1 MTPSQAAL
9 DLIHEFEQGPQGG
22 MASVPYRDPA
32 DIWTIG
38 WGHRILDNERF
49 TMPLTAAQGDELLRS
64 DLERFAAAV
73 NSRVT
78 VPLTQSMFDAL
89 VCLSFNIGQA
99 AFSGSTLL
107 RLLNQGFYAAAGLQF
122 QRWDKETDPK
132 TGKKVSLAG
141 LRRRRLA
148 ERKLFEREGFNPI
161 TKWGSQ

>member
-22 MASVPYRDPA
+22 MASVPYPCSSGHP
-32 DIWTIG
+32 TIG
-38 WGHRILDNERF
+38 WGHRILDNEHF
-49 TMPLTAAQGDELLRS
+49 TMPLTADQADELLRS
-64 DLERFAAAV
+64 DLDRFSAGV

-99 AFSGSTLL
+99 AFAGSTLL
-107 RLLNQGFYAAAGLQF
+107 RLLNQSFYAAAGMQF
-122 QRWDKETDPK
+122 QRWDKATDPK